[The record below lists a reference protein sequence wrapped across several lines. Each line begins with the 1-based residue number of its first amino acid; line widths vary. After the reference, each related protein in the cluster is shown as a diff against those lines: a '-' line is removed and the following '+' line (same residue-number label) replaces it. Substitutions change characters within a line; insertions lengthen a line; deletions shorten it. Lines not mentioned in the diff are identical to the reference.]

1 VRLLNLKI
9 CPKINTLVI
18 LNLRYIS
25 IKVMFGKIYKTLV
38 IDFSKVTIVVV
49 CCVLSFFLYF
59 SKDFRLDASSDSL
72 LLESD
77 KDLKYLREINERYGS
92 NDYLVLTYTPISSFT
107 DPETIINLQFLK
119 SKIERLEWVDSVVTV
134 IDVPL
139 FKSSDEPLME
149 RLKNYKTLSHP
160 EIDKERGFE
169 EILNSPVYR
178 DYVISTDGKTSGIV
192 VYLKKDKKLNELIKT
207 KNNYFNLE
215 IEKNL
220 NSSQKK
226 NRDIFNIEYDSY
238 RNLYNQKNH
247 QNISEIREVIK
258 RYGESAQIHLG
269 GLPMI
274 TDDMMSFVRSDIVVF
289 GIGVFLFIIVTLW
302 LIFKKIKLVVIPLL
316 GCAFSVGTMVGILGL
331 LGWKVTVISS
341 NFIALMLI
349 LNMAMNIHITV
360 RFLQIKKE
368 FENFSIQ
375 ESVYEAS
382 SKMFLPI
389 LYTALTTICAFL
401 SLIFSGIKP
410 IIDFGWMMTL
420 GLIVSVIITFTLV
433 PALLNTF
440 SDIGDSINQKETK
453 SIITNTLS
461 NFTKNNTSVIFG
473 SALIVVVLS
482 VFGISK
488 LEVENSFINYF
499 DKKTEIYKG
508 MKLIDDKLG
517 GTTTLDVI
525 LKFPVNEKKK
535 EKDDEF
541 SEWDED
547 NQNDK
552 ADLAK
557 YWFTRNKIDKILKI
571 HDYLD
576 SIPEIGKVM
585 SFGSIIRVAED
596 LTGNKLETLET
607 GVLYSKIPEEIK
619 KEIIS
624 PYISV
629 KDSEAR
635 ISVRIKDSTKNLR
648 RNDLIQKIRDEL
660 NTKVGLERNEYKLAG
675 VVILFNNLLQ
685 SLFKSQILTLGV
697 VMLGISLM
705 FLILFRNIII
715 SFIGVVPN
723 FIAAFFILGIIG
735 LLGIPLDM
743 MTITIAAITI
753 GIAVDN
759 SIHYIYRFK
768 EEFEKI
774 KNYNQTVDRCHNTV
788 GVAILNTSITIVF
801 GFSILVLS
809 NFIPTIY
816 FGVFTGIAMLLALI
830 SVLTLLPKLIL
841 VLKPFGNE

>member
-1 VRLLNLKI
+1 
-9 CPKINTLVI
+9 
-18 LNLRYIS
+18 
-25 IKVMFGKIYKTLV
+25 MFGKIYKTLI
-38 IDFSKVTIVVV
+38 IDFSKVAIVLV
-49 CCVLSFFLYF
+49 CFVLSFFLYF

-77 KDLKYLREINERYGS
+77 KDLKYLREVNERYGS
-92 NDYLVLTYTPISSFT
+92 KEYLVLTYTPVSSFA
-107 DPETIINLQFLK
+107 DEETIINLQFLK
-119 SKIERLEWVDSVVTV
+119 SKIEKLEWVDSTITV

-139 FKSSDEPLME
+139 FKNSNEPLME
-149 RLKNYKTLSHP
+149 RLKNYKTLSYP

-169 EILNSPVYR
+169 EILNSPIYR
-178 DYVISTDGKTSGIV
+178 DYVISTDGKTSAMV

-215 IEKNL
+215 LEGNL

-226 NRDIFNIEYDSY
+226 NRDVFNDEYDSY
-238 RNLYNQKNH
+238 KNLYNQKNH
-247 QNISEIREVIK
+247 QNINEIREVIK
-258 RYGESAQIHLG
+258 KYGESAQIHLG

-274 TDDMMSFVRSDIVVF
+274 TDDMMSYVQSDIVVF
-289 GIGVFLFIIVTLW
+289 GFGVFLFIIITLW
-302 LIFKKIKLVVIPLL
+302 FIFKKIKLVIIPLL

-341 NFIALMLI
+341 NFIASMLI

-360 RFLQIKKE
+360 RYLQIKKE
-368 FENFSIQ
+368 FENLSIQ
-375 ESVYEAS
+375 DAVYEAS

-389 LYTALTTICAFL
+389 FYTALTTICAFL

-440 SDIGDSINQKETK
+440 SSVEDSMNQDEGR
-453 SIITNTLS
+453 SRITNALS
-461 NFTKNNTSVIFG
+461 NFTRSNTSVIFG
-473 SALIVVVLS
+473 SALIVIILS

-525 LKFPVNEKKK
+525 LKFPSNEVKKK
-535 EKDDEF
+535 IEDDEF
-541 SEWDED
+541 AEWDED
-547 NQNDK
+547 NKGNED
-552 ADLAK
+552 DPSK
-557 YWFTRNKIDKILKI
+557 YWFTRNKIDKILKV

-576 SIPEIGKVM
+576 SLPEIGKVM

-596 LTGNKLETLET
+596 LTGKKLETLET

-635 ISVRIKDSTKNLR
+635 ISVRIKDSTKDLR
-648 RNDLIQKIRDEL
+648 RNDLIKKIKEDLVNE
-660 NTKVGLERNEYKLAG
+660 VGLAKDEYKLAG

-705 FLILFRNIII
+705 FLILFRNVML

-723 FIAAFFILGIIG
+723 FMAAFFILGIIG

-768 EEFEKI
+768 EEFKKI
-774 KNYNQTVDRCHNTV
+774 KDYNLTVERCHNTV

-801 GFSILVLS
+801 GFSILILS